1 MMFHWFHS
9 FYIYIY
15 KYRNKKKYL
24 QKIFSNERKYNLE
37 GKKKVTKS
45 QLSNDNTGI
54 LFTNIQK
61 VLKSPVIQRVFPR
74 TDLNGY

>member
-1 MMFHWFHS
+1 MIFQWFHS

-37 GKKKVTKS
+37 GKKKVTKF

-74 TDLNGY
+74 TDLIGY